1 MLVPL
6 CVLAGV
12 GALILHAVGHTCNES
27 LIHGPVAIKEYL
39 HLMSSE
45 VKTHFCRSPMRNCG
59 LKVLMV
65 MVVQCVESAS
75 VLCM

>member
-27 LIHGPVAIKEYL
+27 LIHGPVAIKRVLAPNEFRGENPFL
-39 HLMSSE
+39 QKSHEKLWPEGADGDGGS
-45 VKTHFCRSPMRNCG
+45 VCG
-59 LKVLMV
+59 E
-65 MVVQCVESAS
+65 C
-75 VLCM
+75 

>member
-6 CVLAGV
+6 SVLADL
-12 GALILHAVGHTCNES
+12 GALILHDVGHTCNES

-45 VKTHFCRSPMRNCG
+45 VETHFCRSSMGKMWPEGADGDGGPVCG
-59 LKVLMV
+59 E
-65 MVVQCVESAS
+65 C
-75 VLCM
+75 